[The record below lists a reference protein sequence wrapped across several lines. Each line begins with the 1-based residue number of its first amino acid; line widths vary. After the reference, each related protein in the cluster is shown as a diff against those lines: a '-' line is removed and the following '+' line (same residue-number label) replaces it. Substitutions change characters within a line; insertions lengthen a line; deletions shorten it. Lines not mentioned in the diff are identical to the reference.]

1 MLSGSSSAHER
12 VQEEKVASWGSFQAP
27 PKHSSSIPPTE
38 PSEAG
43 TGNEWWYSCQLRLRD
58 AIKSDGLKRFWA
70 MTRVQNESGKPH
82 WPAIFAS
89 GMIWP
94 NDFNLIWLQSPLPS
108 SIQSVLCQ
116 SFASGGQSIGASAS
130 ASVFPMNIQ
139 DWSPLRWT
147 GWISLQSKGLSRVFS
162 NTIVQKHQFFGTQLS
177 LWSNSYIQ
185 TLWTNTDVGTCLV
198 VQWLRTCLSIWR
210 M

>member
-27 PKHSSSIPPTE
+27 PKHSSSISPTE
-38 PSEAG
+38 PSEAE
-43 TGNEWWYSCQLRLRD
+43 TGNEWWYYCQLRLRD

-108 SIQSVLCQ
+108 SIQLSPNHRMFCSLITNVRFIDNLCVVKTGEVD
-116 SFASGGQSIGASAS
+116 AQSIGYPTMFTLCDFTNGATEL
-130 ASVFPMNIQ
+130 N
-139 DWSPLRWT
+139 WT
-147 GWISLQSKGLSRVFS
+147 MFTSLAF
-162 NTIVQKHQFFGTQLS
+162 
-177 LWSNSYIQ
+177 
-185 TLWTNTDVGTCLV
+185 
-198 VQWLRTCLSIWR
+198 